1 MHGFILQK
9 TASIL
14 PGIYEFP
21 NWTTASSDNWR
32 QQQFPRNSEPVFW
45 DIPIVVGGA
54 ILQNNVVFF
63 SVFAGSFPGASQ
75 PHLAKPDP
83 VPIASL
89 TPMQFRWCWRTRSSG
104 VLPRGTIGLNLNHM
118 YAYICVCQNATLCI
132 LQVPNG
138 IHLGPRI
145 T

>member
-32 QQQFPRNSEPVFW
+32 QQQFPRQQWASFLGYPHCRRRRHS
-45 DIPIVVGGA
+45 PK
-54 ILQNNVVFF
+54 QCCFF